1 MYWGWST
8 QSLAGM
14 CVHPVRRHLTL
25 TSTYW
30 PAYLLEGLIEV
41 ALLQQLQDMGLLGL
55 AIEVGSGDGCA
66 SS

>member
-1 MYWGWST
+1 MD
-8 QSLAGM
+8 L
-14 CVHPVRRHLTL
+14 VRKTPD
-25 TSTYW
+25 SSWAYC

-55 AIEVGSGDGCA
+55 SVEVGSRDRCA

>member
-1 MYWGWST
+1 M
-8 QSLAGM
+8 
-14 CVHPVRRHLTL
+14 HPVRRHLTL

-30 PAYLLEGLIEV
+30 SAYLLEGLIEV

-55 AIEVGSGDGCA
+55 AIEVGGGDGCA